1 MAPTILSQLGGQPYL
16 QIRGC
21 GPAFFILHFSF
32 LFPFSLKL
40 TRVRPAAIF
49 PVRRGDGCPHW
60 EHVAMLAEVFRG
72 RSRTEV
78 FDSAF
83 VDGQ

>member
-32 LFPFSLKL
+32 LFPFSFFLDADAS
-40 TRVRPAAIF
+40 AACRDF
-49 PVRRGDGCPHW
+49 
-60 EHVAMLAEVFRG
+60 
-72 RSRTEV
+72 S
-78 FDSAF
+78 SAAR
-83 VDGQ
+83 